1 MPPHPQFLMQYLVQD
16 AAEVAEVCEEVT
28 RAQVTAIM
36 ARAHAAQA
44 ERMAEVT
51 QRVSVLGDELATAR
65 KAMDA
70 ADEKILSLEVE
81 ESTAN
86 QRREAAEE

>member
-1 MPPHPQFLMQYLVQD
+1 
-16 AAEVAEVCEEVT
+16 
-28 RAQVTAIM
+28 M

>member
-1 MPPHPQFLMQYLVQD
+1 MQYLVQD

-28 RAQVTAIM
+28 RAPVTAIM

-51 QRVSVLGDELATAR
+51 QRVFVLGDEPATAR